1 LPPSADVVLSAA
13 GIARRFAYRP
23 VLTDVALTLRRGEV
37 LLLVGPNGAGKT
49 TLLRV
54 LSGLLHPSAGHV
66 DRPGAIGMVAHDAM
80 LYPALTAR
88 ENLRFFARLHGVPG
102 RARVDELLQQ
112 VGLTSRADDR
122 VGTFSRGMLQRVAI
136 ARALLHEP
144 ALLLFDE
151 PLSGLDATASR
162 TLVELLQTFRERG
175 TAMIIV
181 SHEMER
187 LGRVA
192 THMARLAAGRL
203 GPVQSLAGRNAAA
216 VFADL
221 MREDL

>member
-1 LPPSADVVLSAA
+1 
-13 GIARRFAYRP
+13 
-23 VLTDVALTLRRGEV
+23 
-37 LLLVGPNGAGKT
+37 
-49 TLLRV
+49 
-54 LSGLLHPSAGHV
+54 
-66 DRPGAIGMVAHDAM
+66 
-80 LYPALTAR
+80 
-88 ENLRFFARLHGVPG
+88 
-102 RARVDELLQQ
+102 VDELLEQ
-112 VGLTSRADDR
+112 VGLASRADDR

-162 TLVELLQTFRERG
+162 TLVELLQTLRERG

-192 THMARLAAGRL
+192 THMVRLAAGRL
-203 GPVQSLAGRNAAA
+203 GPVESLAGRNAAA